1 MKIVR
6 AVMTGEVQGVWFR
19 AWTIEEATKRG
30 LRGWVRNRRDGSVEA
45 LFAGDPARVDTMLA
59 ACREGP
65 PMAQVENVEIHEAGG
80 EKVPD
85 GFDQRRTA

>member
-1 MKIVR
+1 MKVVRVIV
-6 AVMTGEVQGVWFR
+6 TGRVQGVWFR

-45 LFAGDPARVDTMLA
+45 LFAGDPTKVGEMIG

-65 PMAQVENVEIHEAGG
+65 PMASVANVEMHDA
-80 EKVPD
+80 
-85 GFDQRRTA
+85 T